1 MLEIVGHGVGKP
13 RDSGVE
19 FPAGGRNVFQSLPD
33 REWLDEPV
41 PFRMG
46 KGLVD
51 VVEGQ
56 FFLLLPVVVMDC
68 LQTGDITQEGRS
80 GQATEDDHRM
90 PALEFLPK
98 SEAASLGVEHA
109 NIGNEAA
116 HLGHVFTTT
125 STSAP
130 TVLTQNHRLQ
140 GTGHQQENGELEL
153 HYYYLSQGRTLWTSG
168 VIPMASETRGAFH
181 VNSSLG
187 CEVPTANA

>member
-13 RDSGVE
+13 RDSRVE
-19 FPAGGRNVFQSLPD
+19 FPASGRNVFQSLPD

-56 FFLLLPVVVMDC
+56 FSALLPVVMMNC

-98 SEAASLGVEHA
+98 SEAAPLGVEHA
-109 NIGNEAA
+109 DIGNEAA
-116 HLGHVFTTT
+116 HLGHVLTTT

-130 TVLTQNHRLQ
+130 TVLSQDHRLQ
-140 GTGHQQENGELEL
+140 GTGHQQENRNLESHHHL
-153 HYYYLSQGRTLWTSG
+153 QQE
-168 VIPMASETRGAFH
+168 VI
-181 VNSSLG
+181 VNL
-187 CEVPTANA
+187 PR

>member
-41 PFRMG
+41 SFRMS

-56 FFLLLPVVVMDC
+56 FFLLLPVVMIDC

-98 SEAASLGVEHA
+98 IEAAPLGVEHA
-109 NIGNEAA
+109 DIGNEAA
-116 HLGHVFTTT
+116 HLGHALTTT

-130 TVLTQNHRLQ
+130 TVLSEDHRLQ
-140 GTGHQQENGELEL
+140 DTGHQQENRNLESH
-153 HYYYLSQGRTLWTSG
+153 HYLQ
-168 VIPMASETRGAFH
+168 
-181 VNSSLG
+181 
-187 CEVPTANA
+187 